1 MSFNIFLDN
10 MCVSKTTT
18 TNFSFLLAIFITR
31 PQHIR
36 RIFLF
41 FSSIIFFK
49 GEKHFDSV
57 NTNCWKKYIERCIR
71 LCWFMSIQYP
81 PMMLDFGPKTD
92 FNPFAV
98 NYEYTVQPAIL
109 LYESGPLLLKKE
121 PRL

>member
-1 MSFNIFLDN
+1 MCLKNNNNELFVFTGHIYNKTSTYSKNIFILY
-10 MCVSKTTT
+10 
-18 TNFSFLLAIFITR
+18 
-31 PQHIR
+31 
-36 RIFLF
+36 
-41 FSSIIFFK
+41 SIIFFK
-49 GEKHFDSV
+49 GEKHFDLV

-109 LYESGPLLLKKE
+109 LYESGPLLLK
-121 PRL
+121 RTTSSRCS